1 MTSEGGRFQ
10 TTIRL
15 QSRPKGCHLITKE
28 VEAALGDNLKN
39 TKIGMLHL
47 FIQHTSCAIT
57 LNENADPDVRTDMDR
72 LLDKVVPE
80 SFDWEHVD
88 EGPDDSVSHSKSSII
103 GPSVTIP
110 IGNGRLLLGTWQG
123 ITLCEFRHHPHSR
136 RLVATIM

>member
-1 MTSEGGRFQ
+1 
-10 TTIRL
+10 
-15 QSRPKGCHLITKE
+15 
-28 VEAALGDNLKN
+28 
-39 TKIGMLHL
+39 MLHL

-110 IGNGRLLLGTWQG
+110 IGNGRV
-123 ITLCEFRHHPHSR
+123 RSR
-136 RLVATIM
+136 NSGAQWRLRKSDR